1 VSEEGVSRPPLSLED
16 VSGVALALAA
26 ERDLPAMAR
35 RLREAIESW
44 TAPSLVL
51 CIEKDGAAPGGWR
64 TIPELSWGAL
74 SPGTER
80 SLARMIE
87 EAPGSF
93 SRPTL
98 VRTEVSAANVRPRDN
113 AVIPWWSGE
122 SSGYLVLRGIP
133 RPAPPNLAESVALVC
148 LPLWPLLHRAPPAVE
163 PARPEGAAP
172 ADLAAL
178 RKKIDALER
187 ARAAAETDR
196 DEAESEAAELRDRV
210 ERLERQLERA
220 EQERRGLEAGREASG
235 RGDAALLA
243 QRQEELERLRRELG
257 EAAGKASATES
268 ERVALE
274 RRHASADVERAA
286 AMGQVAALEA
296 EHAALRREQAALAR
310 EREEAGSALV
320 RARTEIQT
328 LYASIDS
335 VQRQLQEQARQFDA
349 GNAAAA
355 ERLAAVERAG
365 AEASEQR
372 DAAVR
377 ERDEARRL
385 AAEAE
390 SRAEQAAGRARA
402 LSERWQGSVASF
414 RDALE
419 ALRRTPF
426 VPPTLRVSMSGAEE
440 ALGEDGKPAAPP
452 PLGIRVL
459 LLDRDTPG
467 LDTLASELEAAG
479 LDVLVAHYPEEV
491 AFFLKTP
498 EARRLA
504 AAVCDVMAFRADQ
517 ELAESFRAWRQDLP
531 GLALFISFM
540 ADHPTEAER
549 ARRVPSPLT
558 AGYLKRPLES
568 GLVVEA
574 LVALGRRPAAK
585 SR

>member
-1 VSEEGVSRPPLSLED
+1 MPEEAVAKPLSLEE
-16 VSGVALALAA
+16 VATVALALAA
-26 ERDLPAMAR
+26 ERDLAAITR
-35 RLREAIESW
+35 RLREAVESW

-51 CIEKDGAAPGGWR
+51 CIEKDGDIPGGWR
-64 TIPELSWGAL
+64 TIAELSWGAL
-74 SPGTER
+74 SAGTER

-122 SSGYLVLRGIP
+122 SAGYLVLRGIP
-133 RPAPPNLAESVALVC
+133 RPAPANLAEAVALVC
-148 LPLWPLLHRAPPAVE
+148 LPLWPLLRRAPAVVE
-163 PARPEGAAP
+163 PARSESAAP
-172 ADLAAL
+172 RDSSAL
-178 RKKIDALER
+178 QKKVDALER
-187 ARAAAETDR
+187 ARAAAETVR

-210 ERLERQLERA
+210 ERLERQLERV
-220 EQERRGLEAGREASG
+220 EQERRALVAGREAAG
-235 RGDAALLA
+235 RSDAALHA
-243 QRQEELERLRRELG
+243 QRQEELERLRREAS
-257 EAAGKASATES
+257 EAAEKAKAAES
-268 ERVALE
+268 DRAALE
-274 RRHASADVERAA
+274 RRHANAEAQRAV
-286 AMGQVAALEA
+286 AMDQVAALEA

-310 EREEAGSALV
+310 EREESSSALA
-320 RARTEIQT
+320 RARAEIQT

-335 VQRQLQEQARQFDA
+335 VQRQLQEQARQFDQ
-349 GNAAAA
+349 GGAAAS
-355 ERLAAVERAG
+355 ERLAGLERAV
-365 AEASEQR
+365 AEASEQK
-372 DAAVR
+372 DAALR
-377 ERDEARRL
+377 ERDEALSL
-385 AAEAE
+385 ANEAE
-390 SRAEQAAGRARA
+390 RQAERAAGRERA
-402 LSERWQGSVASF
+402 LSERWQGSVGSF

-426 VPPTLRVSMSGAEE
+426 VPPTLRVSMSGAEA
-440 ALGEDGKPAAPP
+440 ALGEDGKGAARP

-467 LDTLASELEAAG
+467 LDALASDLEAAG

-498 EARRLA
+498 EAKRLA

-517 ELAESFRAWRQDLP
+517 ELADSFRAWRQDVP

-549 ARRVPSPLT
+549 ARRVPSLLT

-568 GLVVEA
+568 GPVVEA

-585 SR
+585 N